1 MALDEEF
8 LRDLLAD
15 FLFLQ
20 VRSPIYFNNCCLYFL
35 IYISAQRLVRYAFQY
50 RRARRGGISV

>member
-1 MALDEEF
+1 MALDEDF
-8 LRDLLAD
+8 LKDLLD

-20 VRSPIYFNNCCLYFL
+20 VRSRILFL
-35 IYISAQRLVRYAFQY
+35 TTVVYISRIYISAQRPLRYAFQY